1 MSLKKL
7 SWIILLVIILDQAL
21 KIFIKLNYPI
31 TFFGMEPIIDWGW
44 FKLLFIENKGMAWG
58 ARLDDFFPFISQNT
72 GKLILS
78 LFRIVAAFLIGFW
91 LIKTFNKATVLYSI
105 GLALIFAGA
114 VGNIIDSL
122 FYGLIFSDSY
132 GRIAEFLPIEGGYA
146 PFMFGHVVD
155 MFQFPMFSWVWPNW
169 TPFVGGQSFTF
180 FEPVFNIADSAI
192 SIGFVFIL
200 FGGTKKIK

>member
-7 SWIILLVIILDQAL
+7 SWIIILVIILDQAL

-58 ARLDDFFPFISQNT
+58 ARLDDFFPFISENSA
-72 GKLILS
+72 KLILS

-132 GRIAEFLPIEGGYA
+132 GRIAEFLPVSYTHLTL
-146 PFMFGHVVD
+146 P
-155 MFQFPMFSWVWPNW
+155 
-169 TPFVGGQSFTF
+169 
-180 FEPVFNIADSAI
+180 
-192 SIGFVFIL
+192 
-200 FGGTKKIK
+200 TKA